1 MFHNDYIMAKKNRRT
16 PQENYAIMRKIE
28 ELQAEGLDRDRA
40 TAAAFRMWR
49 EDELDIDVVPELEK
63 EQHQTRRSLRL
74 QRVAAARTI
83 ELGALQAARNF
94 LRLLKGKKPPK
105 K

>member
-1 MFHNDYIMAKKNRRT
+1 MRKKNRRT

-49 EDELDIDVVPELEK
+49 EDELDIDVVPKLERPQQ
-63 EQHQTRRSLRL
+63 ETRRALRL
-74 QRVAAARTI
+74 KRVAAVKTI
-83 ELGALQAARNF
+83 ELGALLAAKNF
-94 LRLLKGKKPPK
+94 LRLIKGDKPTK
-105 K
+105 E

>member
-1 MFHNDYIMAKKNRRT
+1 MFNNDYIMAKKNRRT

-49 EDELDIDVVPELEK
+49 EDELDIDVVPKLERPQQ
-63 EQHQTRRSLRL
+63 ETRRALRL
-74 QRVAAARTI
+74 QRVAAVKTI
-83 ELGALQAARNF
+83 ELGAIQAARNF
-94 LRLLKGKKPPK
+94 LRLLKGDKRTK
-105 K
+105 